1 MKSQKE
7 VWNNIAKEWYE
18 FKDRPSEGTI
28 QFLEEQKGKI
38 LDLGSGAGRHLFS
51 IKDGKMYLADF
62 SKEMIKYAKEKAK
75 EKNIDAEFS
84 VEDFTKLSY
93 PDNFFDG
100 AICTAVLHC
109 IEGEENRK
117 KVVEELYRVLKV
129 NARVKV
135 DVWNKDTER
144 FKNSPK
150 DKSIQWR
157 DKGNRYYYLYN
168 EKEIL
173 DLFKSVGF
181 KIVEIA
187 EPRRNIVFVAEKV

>member
-1 MKSQKE
+1 MFCPHRVTLIAIIFKLSDISFFMKSQKE
-7 VWNNIAKEWYE
+7 VWNNIAKEWSE

-28 QFLEEQKGKI
+28 QFLEGQNGKI
-38 LDLGSGAGRHLFS
+38 LDLGSGAGRHLVS

-75 EKNIDAEFS
+75 KMNIDAEFS
-84 VEDFTKLSY
+84 V
-93 PDNFFDG
+93 
-100 AICTAVLHC
+100 
-109 IEGEENRK
+109 EGEENRK